1 MGDGVTDLGE
11 GGGGD
16 IQAENRSETD
26 SPVIGTPSFG
36 VIDRGIKKCVVGRNG
51 AGFM

>member
-1 MGDGVTDLGE
+1 MAFGD

-16 IQAENRSETD
+16 IHVENRSDID

-36 VIDRGIKKCVVGRNG
+36 VIDRGIKKCDVGRNG